1 MRTFNVNVNGVLYQ
15 VEVEEIAAG
24 APAAAPAARPAAP
37 ARRPIPGAAP
47 AARPAARPAVG
58 PWASSTWNDER

>member
-24 APAAAPAARPAAP
+24 APAAAPAARPAAGP
-37 ARRPIPGAAP
+37 RRPIPGAAP
-47 AARPAARPAVG
+47 AARPAA
-58 PWASSTWNDER
+58 SSQRRKTSPPVEPGG

>member
-24 APAAAPAARPAAP
+24 APADTASTMDSHIASLLFLITGSSLQFIRGATRNG
-37 ARRPIPGAAP
+37 IPQHQG
-47 AARPAARPAVG
+47 V
-58 PWASSTWNDER
+58 